1 MSGRTLG
8 QDEPGRRRRGRLRGP
23 GRRERAATLVTTT
36 PVAGAPRHL
45 RRFIRLLVIAAV
57 LEEVDRTGWGE
68 RGSSLCELSSIG
80 WRLGEV
86 MDGVDRRVRDAGS
99 TGEGGRRRCRVERR
113 RRDGTGVERRWA
125 AGEGGRS
132 QRSRAGRRGGRRLAG
147 GTEAAASSGAPAL
160 LLGTGREAAGQRP
173 ATPCAAQREGLGLGV
188 TDWRRRRT
196 RKWEGE

>member
-1 MSGRTLG
+1 
-8 QDEPGRRRRGRLRGP
+8 
-23 GRRERAATLVTTT
+23 
-36 PVAGAPRHL
+36 
-45 RRFIRLLVIAAV
+45 
-57 LEEVDRTGWGE
+57 
-68 RGSSLCELSSIG
+68 
-80 WRLGEV
+80 

-188 TDWRRRRT
+188 TD
-196 RKWEGE
+196 